1 MLKGEGCPYT
11 KTERRLA
18 QKQPPFKKCVTA
30 YSSSVWVP
38 KMDGAKMTTDTA
50 DNQTIC
56 GKQAYQLGRSMYKN
70 MCGPI
75 GNENPSNSRTIVV

>member
-1 MLKGEGCPYT
+1 
-11 KTERRLA
+11 
-18 QKQPPFKKCVTA
+18 
-30 YSSSVWVP
+30 
-38 KMDGAKMTTDTA
+38 MDGAKMTTDTA